1 MTVDTQNAN
10 VTIDDVRSALGETD
24 PNATNANK
32 VRALLGN
39 RGSFA
44 TIQKHLATL
53 RQELA
58 TASAPPVAADSVPA
72 MPTEAAN
79 QMWVAAWTAA
89 QVATMSYTQRIA
101 AERDAALV
109 KLETMGADVA
119 GLVATVDEQAAQIE
133 QAEQEAAAAAAA
145 HLADLEKS
153 EAEMEKAAVER
164 AELVQEIERIRA
176 EMTRESERARAELA
190 KEKADALHAADLSD
204 QRHLMMRMELDR
216 LTDQVGELKAHLYK
230 RAEASQG

>member
-1 MTVDTQNAN
+1 MTVDNQNAS
-10 VTIDDVRSALGETD
+10 VTIDDVRSALGDTD

-58 TASAPPVAADSVPA
+58 AASAAPVAVDSAPA
-72 MPTEAAN
+72 MPTEAAT
-79 QMWVAAWTAA
+79 QMWVAAWSAA
-89 QVATMSYTQRIA
+89 QVATMAHTQRIA

-109 KLETMGADVA
+109 KLDTMGADVA
-119 GLVATVDEQAAQIE
+119 GLVAAVDEQAAQIE
-133 QAEQEAAAAAAA
+133 QAEQEAAAAAVA
-145 HLADLEKS
+145 HLADLEKAQTNLE
-153 EAEMEKAAVER
+153 EAAAER
-164 AELVQEIERIRA
+164 AELVSEIERN
-176 EMTRESERARAELA
+176 RAEL
-190 KEKADALHAADLSD
+190 EKAQADSMHAAELAE
-204 QRHLMMRMELDR
+204 QGRLMMREELAR

-230 RAEASQG
+230 RAEASPNE